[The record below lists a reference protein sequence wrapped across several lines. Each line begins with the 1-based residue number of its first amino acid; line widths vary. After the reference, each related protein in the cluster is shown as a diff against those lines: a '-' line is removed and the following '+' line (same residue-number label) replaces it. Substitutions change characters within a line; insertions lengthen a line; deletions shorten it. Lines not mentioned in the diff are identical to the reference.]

1 MKNINSRYS
10 TMFNA
15 SIASSKACAQRACP
29 ALCMD
34 FVIVHSTAQTNRI
47 KIFIFSIDIVLSVLQ
62 NMNSCRC
69 VYMLHLCTYPLL
81 YASFQKCVYG

>member
-15 SIASSKACAQRACP
+15 SIEPQGLRSACVSC
-29 ALCMD
+29 ALYGFCYLTG
-34 FVIVHSTAQTNRI
+34 TAQTNRI

-62 NMNSCRC
+62 NMNSSYVCIIW
-69 VYMLHLCTYPLL
+69 YSYGLLCAYL
-81 YASFQKCVYG
+81 FKRV